1 MFLIEQTKT
10 LLMNSFPSETADFLD
25 QNILWE
31 CVYSTKTFDENQ
43 AA

>member
-10 LLMNSFPSETADFLD
+10 LLMNRFPSETTGFLD

-31 CVYSTKTFDENQ
+31 CVYSTKTFDGNQ